1 MFDLL
6 SDRKGKLIKKAIKM
20 GFLWVADN
28 ENPSFIFSKYLIDG
42 GIIILSKFP
51 IVFK

>member
-1 MFDLL
+1 MPNYDIICLKEMFDLL

-28 ENPSFIFSKYLIDG
+28 
-42 GIIILSKFP
+42 
-51 IVFK
+51 